1 MVTLL
6 QYVQIYKS
14 IIRPTVTYGCETWA
28 MTITEQ
34 NRLLVFERRVVR
46 KIHGP
51 TLDND
56 GTRRVKTN
64 EELEILIME
73 NNIVIFIKPQR
84 LRWAAHVNRM
94 DTTRIG

>member
-1 MVTLL
+1 LVTLL